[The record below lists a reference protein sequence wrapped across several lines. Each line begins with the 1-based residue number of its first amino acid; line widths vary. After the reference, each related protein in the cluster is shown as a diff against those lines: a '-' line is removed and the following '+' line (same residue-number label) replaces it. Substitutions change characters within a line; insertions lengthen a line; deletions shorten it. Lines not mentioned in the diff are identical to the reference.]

1 MKTYSRILSYIWPE
15 AKKHKVSMSFIFIGY
30 GIGIIFG
37 NIIRPYIYK
46 DIIDLFTSG
55 ISPDLMSGKALN
67 LFITFVVI
75 VVIYNIGYRIGDFS
89 VSIFESKV
97 MKELYDLTFNRL
109 LKHSYTFF
117 SNNFSGSIVAKTKRF
132 IRSFELLGDAI
143 SYQIYFA
150 FLTLFGILV
159 VLFIKAPILGLLFF
173 IWSLIYVFVTF
184 IFIRKKI
191 QLDAIEAEA
200 DSKVT
205 GYLSDAILN
214 ALNIKIFGNH
224 RYEQKRFEIS
234 TTSEERKRIHAWFF
248 GNYQNLAQAIMM
260 AVLQISVLYLC
271 IYLWRTNAVSVGTIV
286 LVQTYVIVLLDI
298 LWDLG
303 KAMTKTMKAL
313 TDMKEVVEI
322 FDTVPDILDPENPE
336 KLVINK
342 GYIKFDSVS
351 FKYTEG
357 VDVFSNINFDIKPGE
372 RIGLVGNSGGGK
384 STITK
389 LLMRFSDVTDGKI
402 TIDEQDIRS
411 ITQEDLR
418 STISYVPQESI
429 LFHRTIREN
438 ILYGNVKTTNEEVE
452 RVAKKAHAHEFILNL
467 PQGYDT
473 LVGERGV
480 KLSGGERQR
489 IAIARAMLKNSP
501 ILILDEATSSLDS
514 VSEAYIQES
523 FNELMKD
530 KTSLVIAHR
539 LSTIAKMDRI
549 IVLKEGKIMETG
561 THAELL
567 ELKGS
572 YADLWNHQSGGFI
585 E

>member
-55 ISPDLMSGKALN
+55 ISPDLMYGKALN
-67 LFITFVVI
+67 LFLTFVVI

>member
-55 ISPDLMSGKALN
+55 ISPDLMYGKALN
-67 LFITFVVI
+67 LFLTFVVI

-389 LLMRFSDVTDGKI
+389 LLVRFSDVTDGKI

>member
-567 ELKGS
+567 ELKGT

>member
-191 QLDAIEAEA
+191 KLDAIEAEA

-438 ILYGNVKTTNEEVE
+438 ILYGNVKATNEEVE

-567 ELKGS
+567 ELKGT

>member
-55 ISPDLMSGKALN
+55 ISPDLMYGKALN
-67 LFITFVVI
+67 LFLTFVVI

-342 GYIKFDSVS
+342 GHIKFDSVS

-567 ELKGS
+567 ELKGT

>member
-55 ISPDLMSGKALN
+55 ISPDLMYGKALN
-67 LFITFVVI
+67 LFLTFVVI

-271 IYLWRTNAVSVGTIV
+271 IYLWRTNSVSVGTIV

-298 LWDLG
+298 LWGLG
-303 KAMTKTMKAL
+303 KPMTKTMKAL
-313 TDMKEVVEI
+313 TDMKEFVEI
-322 FDTVPDILDPENPE
+322 FGTVPDILDPENPE

-567 ELKGS
+567 ELKGT

>member
-55 ISPDLMSGKALN
+55 ISPDLMYGKALN
-67 LFITFVVI
+67 LFLTFVVI

-342 GYIKFDSVS
+342 GHIKFDSVS
-351 FKYTEG
+351 FKYNEG

-411 ITQEDLR
+411 ITQEGLR

>member
-55 ISPDLMSGKALN
+55 ISPDLMYGKALN
-67 LFITFVVI
+67 LFLTFVVI

-132 IRSFELLGDAI
+132 IRSFEILGDAI

-150 FLTLFGILV
+150 FLTLLGILV
-159 VLFIKAPILGLLFF
+159 VLFVKAPVLGLLFF
-173 IWSLIYVFVTF
+173 IWSLIYIFVTF

-191 QLDAIEAEA
+191 KLDAIEAEA

-271 IYLWRTNAVSVGTIV
+271 IYLWRTNSVSVGTIV

-298 LWDLG
+298 LWGLG

-567 ELKGS
+567 ELKGT